1 MEELNNLINLAG
13 EIRQSQN
20 GKINESVASQSFGM
34 ALLGFLTTPE
44 SLDKNKVISLALI
57 HELKHLNSIQSP
69 LLDNL
74 INEYKEEKT
83 AESQYVNFLKQAVK
97 SFQPN
102 STYTKTNNYINE
114 YGNNIKVLLEDVN
127 QLKRSGWLNRQVTN
141 PESVAEH
148 SYSVAL
154 SALILAPKDMDRN
167 KLIKMALIHDIQ
179 EIYAGDFTPYDNITL
194 QEKAGLELS
203 AAQKIAK
210 DLNTPEMLSLFME
223 YEQGESKEAKFIKD
237 LDRMDAVI
245 LAQYYDNN
253 KRAPQ
258 LLTPEFLAYAE
269 KKYIGGYN
277 HDIVKT
283 VYSGL
288 NKKQN
293 QRQTGISEILSSQ
306 LSKQK

>member
-13 EIRQSQN
+13 DLRHSQN
-20 GKINESVASQSFGM
+20 GKMNESIASKSFGM

-44 SLDKNKVISLALI
+44 RLDKNKVISLALI
-57 HELKHLNSIQSP
+57 HKLKQINTVRYP
-69 LLDNL
+69 LLNNVIKD
-74 INEYKEEKT
+74 YKEEKT
-83 AESQYVNFLKQAVK
+83 AESQYIDFLKQAVK
-97 SFQPN
+97 SFQPDSAYSETN
-102 STYTKTNNYINE
+102 SYINE
-114 YGNNIKVLLEDVN
+114 FGNNVKVLLEDIN
-127 QLKRSGWLNRQVTN
+127 KLKRSGWLNRQVTN

-154 SALILAPKDMDRN
+154 SALTLAPKDMERN

-179 EIYAGDFTPYDNITL
+179 EIYTGDFTPYDNITP
-194 QEKAGLELS
+194 QEKARLELS
-203 AAQKIAK
+203 AAQKISK
-210 DLNTPEMLSLFME
+210 DLNNPEMLSLFME
-223 YEQGESKEAKFIKD
+223 YEQGESREAKFIKD

-245 LAQYYDNN
+245 LAQFYDNN

-283 VYSGL
+283 VYNEL
-288 NKKQN
+288 KKQQN
-293 QRQTGISEILSSQ
+293 QR
-306 LSKQK
+306 

>member
-1 MEELNNLINLAG
+1 MEELNNFINFAG
-13 EIRQSQN
+13 GIRHSHN
-20 GKINESVASQSFGM
+20 GKINESVASQGFGM

-44 SLDKNKVISLALI
+44 SLDKDKVISLALI
-57 HELKHLNSIQSP
+57 HELKQLNTIRSP

-74 INEYKEEKT
+74 IKEYKEEKT
-83 AESQYVNFLKQAVK
+83 AESQFVNFLNQTTH

-102 STYTKTNNYINE
+102 SVYTKTNNYINK
-114 YGNNIKVLLEDVN
+114 YGNTIKVLLEDIN
-127 QLKRSGWLNRQVTN
+127 KLKRSGWLKHQVTN

-154 SALILAPKDMDRN
+154 STLILAPTDMDRN

-179 EIYAGDFTPYDNITL
+179 EIYAGDFTPHDSITP
-194 QEKAGLELS
+194 QEKSRLELS
-203 AAQKIAK
+203 AAQKISK
-210 DLNTPEMLSLFME
+210 DLNNAEMLSLFME
-223 YEQGESKEAKFIKD
+223 LEQGESREAKFIKD

-258 LLTPEFLAYAE
+258 ILMPEFLAYAE

-277 HDIVKT
+277 YDIVKT
-283 VYSGL
+283 VYNEL
-288 NKKQN
+288 KKQEN
-293 QRQTGISEILSSQ
+293 QM
-306 LSKQK
+306 